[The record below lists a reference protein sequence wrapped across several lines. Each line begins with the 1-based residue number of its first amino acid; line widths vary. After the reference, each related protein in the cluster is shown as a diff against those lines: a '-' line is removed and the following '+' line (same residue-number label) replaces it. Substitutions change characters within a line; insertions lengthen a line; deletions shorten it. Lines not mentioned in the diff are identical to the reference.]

1 MGQISSNSNEWFS
14 RNRRIS
20 KKSIFNSI
28 TMFSTYFACNAFTCN
43 WVPSQLFNQRLPEFL
58 KSKDKWHNC
67 IHVTHGTTRIAIIF
81 IIGDK
86 EELMK
91 ERMRLEKA
99 KKNGKQPER
108 GAEKKRKNPDGSS
121 TELQQHEKSRKQND
135 DKENEQRAK
144 EKEAKKR
151 KKEEEKQRQDLL
163 LQTRKSQAA
172 ARWASASPLSNNNHQ
187 MEEVTILG
195 ELNPIAAA
203 GFTPLPICG
212 RNSTTCT
219 QARVSP
225 ASKEQDE
232 CFDDSAQTPTGGQ
245 KTCSSLPPSKQKKG
259 TTPFNSPH
267 SASSNSNSSALSI
280 ASTFKESTQPSEET
294 PRRSSNKQKSDC
306 DPRRGLHFQS
316 SMVDSSSEEEDTEY
330 CTEDNPEVAH
340 GNCCKEQQLEN
351 EALRKRIQK
360 LHRRLNIACM

>member
-1 MGQISSNSNEWFS
+1 MVLQ
-14 RNRRIS
+14 
-20 KKSIFNSI
+20 
-28 TMFSTYFACNAFTCN
+28 
-43 WVPSQLFNQRLPEFL
+43 QLPL
-58 KSKDKWHNC
+58 S
-67 IHVTHGTTRIAIIF
+67 F

-99 KKNGKQPER
+99 KKNGQQPER
-108 GAEKKRKNPDGSS
+108 GAEKKRKHPDENS
-121 TELQQHEKSRKQND
+121 TELQHDEKSKKRND
-135 DKENEQRAK
+135 DKENEQKAK
-144 EKEAKKR
+144 EKETKKR

-172 ARWASASPLSNNNHQ
+172 ARWASTSPLTSNNHQ

-195 ELNPIAAA
+195 ELNPTPAA
-203 GFTPLPICG
+203 GFTPVPIRG

-232 CFDDSAQTPTGGQ
+232 CFDDTAQTPTGGQ

-259 TTPFNSPH
+259 TPQFNSPH
-267 SASSNSNSSALSI
+267 SASSNSNSPALSI
-280 ASTFKESTQPSEET
+280 PSTSKESTQPPEET
-294 PRRSSNKQKSDC
+294 PRRSSNKQKIDC

-316 SMVDSSSEEEDTEY
+316 SMVDSSSEEEDTEC
-330 CTEDNPEVAH
+330 CTEDNPEVPH

-360 LHRRLNIACM
+360 LHRRLNIACKSISYNQ

>member
-1 MGQISSNSNEWFS
+1 MVLQELPSS
-14 RNRRIS
+14 
-20 KKSIFNSI
+20 
-28 TMFSTYFACNAFTCN
+28 
-43 WVPSQLFNQRLPEFL
+43 
-58 KSKDKWHNC
+58 
-67 IHVTHGTTRIAIIF
+67 F

-99 KKNGKQPER
+99 KKNGKQPGR
-108 GAEKKRKNPDGSS
+108 GAENKRKHPDDSS
-121 TELQQHEKSRKQND
+121 TELQQQEKSKKRNN
-135 DKENEQRAK
+135 DKENEEKAK
-144 EKEAKKR
+144 EKEAKKK

-172 ARWASASPLSNNNHQ
+172 ARWASASPLASNNHQ
-187 MEEVTILG
+187 MGEEVTILG
-195 ELNPIAAA
+195 QVNSTCTPSA
-203 GFTPLPICG
+203 GFTPVPIRG
-212 RNSTTCT
+212 RNSTT

-232 CFDDSAQTPTGGQ
+232 RFDDTAPTPTGGQ
-245 KTCSSLPPSKQKKG
+245 KTCSSLPPSKRKKG
-259 TTPFNSPH
+259 THQFNSPH
-267 SASSNSNSSALSI
+267 SASFNSNSPTLSI
-280 ASTFKESTQPSEET
+280 ASTSKESTQPPEET

-316 SMVDSSSEEEDTEY
+316 SMVDSSSEEEEDTEY
-330 CTEDNPEVAH
+330 CAEDNPEVAH

-360 LHRRLNIACM
+360 LHRRLNIACMYM

>member
-1 MGQISSNSNEWFS
+1 MVLQQLPSS
-14 RNRRIS
+14 
-20 KKSIFNSI
+20 
-28 TMFSTYFACNAFTCN
+28 
-43 WVPSQLFNQRLPEFL
+43 
-58 KSKDKWHNC
+58 
-67 IHVTHGTTRIAIIF
+67 F
-81 IIGDK
+81 IVGDK

-108 GAEKKRKNPDGSS
+108 SAEKKRKHPDDRR
-121 TELQQHEKSRKQND
+121 TELQQHEKSKKRND
-135 DKENEQRAK
+135 DKENEQKAK
-144 EKEAKKR
+144 EKEAKKK

-172 ARWASASPLSNNNHQ
+172 ARWASASSLTSNNHQ
-187 MEEVTILG
+187 IEEEVTILG
-195 ELNPIAAA
+195 ELNPPPAA
-203 GFTPLPICG
+203 GFTPVPIRG
-212 RNSTTCT
+212 RNSTT

-232 CFDDSAQTPTGGQ
+232 CFDDTALTPTGGQ

-259 TTPFNSPH
+259 TPQFNSPH
-267 SASSNSNSSALSI
+267 SASSNSNSPTLSI
-280 ASTFKESTQPSEET
+280 ASTSKESTQPPEET
-294 PRRSSNKQKSDC
+294 PRRSSNKQKGDC

-316 SMVDSSSEEEDTEY
+316 SMVDSSSEEEEDTEH
-330 CTEDNPEVAH
+330 CAEDNPEVAH

-360 LHRRLNIACM
+360 LHRRLNIACKSISCNQ